1 MRLRI
6 PALSVALGLAQ
17 AAFSFQALAI
27 DAAHTAKAKETSTKA
42 VAFLKANQDK
52 AGSWGEIGAEDA
64 PTLHNPGVVGVT
76 ALALNGLLDAGV
88 AHDDPAI
95 TKAVA
100 FLLSKAKPTGEIG
113 DGALQIYN
121 TSIALSALSR
131 LKDNPKVLVLIKQ
144 GQQFLVSKQWKEGMQ
159 DPAGKSVD
167 KNHPF
172 FGGAGYGGHHSRPDM
187 SNTQFMLQAMHDTGM
202 DAKDPAMQRALV
214 FLQRNQGAP
223 SNDLLK
229 DKIVNDGGFIYT
241 TSAEGDPGLNLIGV
255 PLSEASPELID
266 EAKAGNRDVSGL
278 RTYGSMTYAG
288 FKSYLFAKLDKDDP
302 RVKAAYGWIKRNYT
316 LEVNPGLPFNAKTLS
331 HLHGLFYYYLTFAR
345 ALGATDSSTLDI
357 ETKVD
362 GKLVT
367 KTVDW
372 QNDLVDK
379 LSALQKADGSWTNT
393 ADRWMEGDARLVT
406 AYSLIALNN
415 AQGLE
420 K

>member
-1 MRLRI
+1 MRPCT
-6 PALSVALGLAQ
+6 PAILLALVLAHSGM
-17 AAFSFQALAI
+17 AFQALAI
-27 DAAHTAKAKETSTKA
+27 DAAHTAKAKETSAKA
-42 VAFLKANQDK
+42 VAFLKAHQDET
-52 AGSWGEIGAEDA
+52 GSWGEIKGQTGANA
-64 PTLHNPGVVGVT
+64 YNPGLVGMT
-76 ALALNGLLDAGV
+76 ALALNGLLDQGV
-88 AHDDPAI
+88 AHDDPAVK
-95 TKAVA
+95 KAVA

-131 LKDNPKVLVLIKQ
+131 LKNDPKVALLIKG
-144 GQQFLVSKQWKEGMQ
+144 GQNFMVSKQWQAGMK

-167 KNHPF
+167 QNHPF
-172 FGGAGYGGHHSRPDM
+172 FGGAGYGGKHSRPDM

-202 DAKDPAMQRALV
+202 DAKDPAMQRALI
-214 FLQRNQGAP
+214 FLQRNQGTAA
-223 SNDLLK
+223 NDLLK
-229 DKIVNDGGFIYT
+229 DKITNDGGFIYA
-241 TSAEGDPGLNLIGV
+241 TSISGLPDQNLIGV
-255 PLSEASPELID
+255 PQSEASPELID

-288 FKSYLFAKLDKDDP
+288 FKSYLFAKLDKDDV

-316 LEVNPGLPFNAKTLS
+316 LEVNPGLPFNAKTNS
-331 HLHGLFYYYLTFAR
+331 HLQGLYYYYLTFAR
-345 ALGATDSSTLDI
+345 ALSATGSATLET

-362 GKLVT
+362 GKWVA

-379 LSALQKADGSWTNT
+379 LAQLQKADGSWTNH
-393 ADRWMEGDARLVT
+393 ADRWMEGDPRLVT
-406 AYSLIALNN
+406 AYALIALNN